1 MHPEICKIGPF
12 TIYSY
17 GLMLVI
23 GFAVASILS
32 CRQAV
37 KEGLDP
43 DAVFNLA
50 FFSFLSGVAGA
61 RVFYVATN
69 LGNYLRNPIEII
81 MLQKGGLAWFGGLIF
96 GVLFAVIYMR
106 SKRLP
111 VYKTLDLLVPFVAL
125 AQAIGR
131 IGCLFNGCCYGKY
144 SQFGIYFPAHD
155 VTLIPTQLY
164 SSFLLVAIYIVLR
177 VFQALPHK
185 SGQIFYAYLL
195 LYTAK
200 RFLIEFLRGDSPVL
214 PVGLTLFQLICIAI
228 FIISIFGLI
237 RVSRK

>member
-1 MHPEICKIGPF
+1 
-12 TIYSY
+12 
-17 GLMLVI
+17 
-23 GFAVASILS
+23 
-32 CRQAV
+32 
-37 KEGLDP
+37 
-43 DAVFNLA
+43 
-50 FFSFLSGVAGA
+50 
-61 RVFYVATN
+61 
-69 LGNYLRNPIEII
+69 